1 MTESVNVRGQRT
13 RGNWPDATLAG
24 PRPSAC
30 LANER
35 LRHTLPGV
43 GMLTVA
49 ASSGHWR
56 HSAAVT
62 DGGGEADMR
71 DAISA

>member
-1 MTESVNVRGQRT
+1 
-13 RGNWPDATLAG
+13 
-24 PRPSAC
+24 
-30 LANER
+30 
-35 LRHTLPGV
+35 
-43 GMLTVA
+43 MLTVA

-71 DAISA
+71 DGISACATRSSCDMIVNSTQKNQSEALASASI